1 MQELLFPP
9 RAFVAKTVLSPSLR
23 RLVLAR
29 NGRLAL
35 GGQVLI
41 VGRLGLVGLF
51 ALFGCEVCSILLE
64 KLLGA
69 FLRQVAC
76 GKAELHRLL
85 VERERFVERDAGR
98 VYRLDDFIEAVA
110 NLIV

>member
-1 MQELLFPP
+1 MFSN
-9 RAFVAKTVLSPSLR
+9 SPSIADIAA
-23 RLVLAR
+23 VTDGNR
-29 NGRLAL
+29 NS
-35 GGQVLI
+35 GGWGDGNGWWVLI
-41 VGRLGLVGLF
+41 ILF

-85 VERERFVERDAGR
+85 VECERFVERDAGR
-98 VYRLDDFIEAVA
+98 AYRLDDFIEAVA

>member
-9 RAFVAKTVLSPSLR
+9 RAFVAKAVLSRSQR

-29 NGRLAL
+29 SGRLAL
-35 GGQVLI
+35 VGRVLI
-41 VGRLGLVGLF
+41 VGRLGLVGLVG
-51 ALFGCEVCSILLE
+51 LFGCEVCSILLE

-69 FLRQVAC
+69 FFRQIAC

-98 VYRLDDFIEAVA
+98 AYRLDDFIEAVA